1 METALDRSASPH
13 VGAFAE
19 FRRRRH
25 FASLDGVRALS
36 IMAVVW
42 HHSHGGDGRLALLNH
57 GFLGVDMFFV
67 LSGFLIV
74 TLLLRERDQ
83 TGGISLRDFYI
94 RRTLRIFPIYY
105 AVLMLIAASLVVR
118 GLHRPQA
125 GEFFRLLPYYATY
138 TSNWIVASA
147 AGLAITWSLATEE
160 QFYLVWPA
168 CEKLL
173 RGLRLVVVL
182 AVVIIV
188 NELISFRILD
198 PVLHSW
204 FGVVHDDLPILQ
216 ATFTPLALGVT
227 LAHLLNDR
235 RGFSGAYR
243 VLGRPAAAPVALAAV
258 VAVASFP
265 GDLSGL
271 PRLLIH
277 LSMAAFLGACVV
289 RERQPLRPFLSL
301 PPMRRIGIV
310 SYGMYLYHIFV
321 IAAIEKIASLSALTF
336 VPALAGTYIIA
347 EASYWFFERYFLALK
362 DRIARSRASARTS
375 PAAPAHAGSPG
386 HDATVRIAD
395 AASPVATR
403 N

>member
-1 METALDRSASPH
+1 
-13 VGAFAE
+13 
-19 FRRRRH
+19 
-25 FASLDGVRALS
+25 
-36 IMAVVW
+36 
-42 HHSHGGDGRLALLNH
+42 
-57 GFLGVDMFFV
+57 MFFV

-105 AVLMLIAASLVVR
+105 AVLILISASMVIR
-118 GLHRPQA
+118 GLDRPQA
-125 GEFFRLLPYYATY
+125 GEFFHLLPYYATY

-173 RGLRLVVVL
+173 RGLRLIVVL
-182 AVVIIV
+182 AAVIVV
-188 NELISFRILD
+188 NELISFRVLD
-198 PVLHSW
+198 PLLHSW

-235 RGFSGAYR
+235 RGFSAVCS
-243 VLGRPAAAPVALAAV
+243 VLGKPAAGPAVLAAV
-258 VAVASFP
+258 VALAAIP

-277 LSMAAFLGACVV
+277 LGMAALLAACVV
-289 RERQPLRPFLSL
+289 REHHPLRPFLAVA
-301 PPMRRIGIV
+301 PMRRIGIV

-321 IAAIEKIASLSALTF
+321 IAAIEKIAPRFGVTLDALAF
-336 VPALAGTYIIA
+336 LPALAGTYVIA

-362 DRIARSRASARTS
+362 DRITRSRASARTS

-395 AASPVATR
+395 AAPPVATR
-403 N
+403 D